1 MNKLLI
7 LAKNFHTFFIER
19 LQQEATCSVS
29 FLNPWES
36 DRKVQGDEKILV
48 RSTSI
53 HGSRHDLDYLERH
66 KLQSI
71 PSLHAL
77 KKLRTKPLQFRYFE
91 EQGITHLPWLDLANA
106 SSSEIELFASFC
118 EGKKLLIKPQRGQ
131 GGWGVRVFENVE
143 ELLTWWN
150 QAKDR
155 EYLLQPFI
163 EEHEEFRVFFMGN
176 EYLGLKRIS
185 NGIAANFTQGGEAI
199 EFTPTEEL
207 KEIVQKIK
215 EDLGLIYGA
224 ADFLCTQ
231 GPKGTAYLLEMNLV
245 PGIEQLEK
253 VTRRNV
259 AKELLRI
266 FGDS

>member
-1 MNKLLI
+1 MNKLLV

-19 LQQEATCSVS
+19 LQEEANCSVS

-36 DRKVQGDEKILV
+36 GREISRDEKILV

-53 HGSRHDLDYLERH
+53 HGSNHDLDYLEHH

-77 KKLRTKPLQFRYFE
+77 KTLRTKPLQFKYFE
-91 EQGITHLPWLDLANA
+91 ERGIAHLPWLNLTQV
-106 SSSEIELFASFC
+106 SSSEIELFASSFK
-118 EGKKLLIKPQRGQ
+118 EQKLLIKPQRGQ
-131 GGWGVRVFENVE
+131 GGWGVRVFEDVT
-143 ELLTWWN
+143 ELLFWWTE
-150 QAKDR
+150 AKDR

-163 EEHEEFRVFFMGN
+163 EEHEEYRVFFMGN

-185 NGIAANFTQGGEAI
+185 KGITANFTQGGEAI
-199 EFTPTEEL
+199 EFSPTEEL
-207 KEIVQKIK
+207 KEIVRNIK

-224 ADFLCTQ
+224 ADFLCTK

-245 PGIEQLEK
+245 PGIEQLEM

-259 AKELLRI
+259 PKELLRI
-266 FGDS
+266 LGES